1 METEDFV
8 AKNEEEII
16 DILEDRGYIILS
28 REELGR
34 W

>member
-8 AKNEEEII
+8 EKNEEEII
-16 DILEDRGYIILS
+16 GILEDKGYIILS
-28 REELGR
+28 REELGK